1 MLQSRDAS
9 EVQST
14 RQNSQIVSYILHL
27 RRGLSRVYDVDGINP

>member
-1 MLQSRDAS
+1 MLESRDVS

-27 RRGLSRVYDVDGINP
+27 RLGLSRVYVVHGINP